1 MCPPN
6 CETLERKR
14 REAHMKKRL
23 EMHFKRNMAFCS
35 GQIPLWSEGGTV
47 GVAGIITGIMR

>member
-1 MCPPN
+1 MVAGLQN
-6 CETLERKR
+6 TLEEQKVGTKR
-14 REAHMKKRL
+14 QPDAFQKEQL
-23 EMHFKRNMAFCS
+23 FCS